1 MKTLIHIICIL
12 LSASLYGCQSN
23 KNEFERTDVHFK
35 GNIYKPEYMNY
46 DYGVPICKKQD
57 LEEYRLKRL
66 GEKVMVTHYDNSIKI
81 GIIDVNK
88 NKKYILDNKGG
99 GKYSGDGID
108 AVIDEA
114 SFSNTIIININAQKE
129 LKVNLTIFEKHAEA
143 EKRQG
148 VTGFGGEY
156 SMSENSWLM
165 TNKSIVITARN

>member
-1 MKTLIHIICIL
+1 
-12 LSASLYGCQSN
+12 
-23 KNEFERTDVHFK
+23 
-35 GNIYKPEYMNY
+35 
-46 DYGVPICKKQD
+46 
-57 LEEYRLKRL
+57 
-66 GEKVMVTHYDNSIKI
+66 MVTHYDNSIKI

-88 NKKYILDNKGG
+88 NKEYILDNKGG